1 MFTSLQNGEGFLHCL
16 IKVAILIKIIHSI
29 CKPVNHKY
37 HLADNNSDKL
47 TNLWI
52 NMNNL
57 GIPSLQDLLK
67 LIIKQ
72 ESSQGSIFKLS
83 VIYLRN
89 CKYLKQGIWTYFCNV
104 C

>member
-1 MFTSLQNGEGFLHCL
+1 
-16 IKVAILIKIIHSI
+16 
-29 CKPVNHKY
+29 
-37 HLADNNSDKL
+37 
-47 TNLWI
+47 
-52 NMNNL
+52 MNKL

-67 LIIKQ
+67 LIIK
-72 ESSQGSIFKLS
+72 SSQGSIFKQN